1 MRPKPDEDGGCFVY
15 TTQTGDTCS
24 SLAAANSLKT
34 SDIDDFNKKTWNFSG
49 CKNLWSDIKICLSKG
64 DPPMP
69 AEVAVSHNRHIVG
82 CYRASTDPCCRMLS
96 AVPSCLGPRNPNQE
110 LIWPI

>member
-69 AEVAVSHNRHIVG
+69 AEVAVSSNRQ
-82 CYRASTDPCCRMLS
+82 A
-96 AVPSCLGPRNPNQE
+96 AE
-110 LIWPI
+110 